1 MCVCGADLT
10 FEWLEKELRQTD
22 HKAKL
27 DDLMKRFLWNDEPD
41 FHTVVTDHNGSCI
54 ASAGTTEAPIKQD
67 EVNLY
72 SGPISHT
79 NWTVAVVVPQ
89 HDHLKLLLGIGLIL
103 LTVVVVG
110 TVVVWIILRS
120 TRDDED

>member
-1 MCVCGADLT
+1 
-10 FEWLEKELRQTD
+10 
-22 HKAKL
+22 
-27 DDLMKRFLWNDEPD
+27 MKRFLWNDEPD